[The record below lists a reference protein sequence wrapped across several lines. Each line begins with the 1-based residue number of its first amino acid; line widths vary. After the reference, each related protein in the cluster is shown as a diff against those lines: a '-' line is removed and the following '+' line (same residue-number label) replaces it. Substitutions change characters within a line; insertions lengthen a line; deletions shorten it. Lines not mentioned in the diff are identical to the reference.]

1 MQVAKKKKK
10 NKNGLLFVYVKKK
23 QYLCSDY
30 GLLWANAQKKVKNK
44 RIINKNIYTMNLS
57 ELTNKLY
64 AEGVEKGNA
73 EAAAIVAKAQEQAA
87 AIVAKAEKE
96 AAEKLAAAEAK
107 LAEMDKNTRAELK
120 LFAEQSVS
128 ALKTEVTN
136 LLTEQV
142 AADSVKA
149 ATADAKF
156 MQGVIAKLA
165 EQMAKDGDVTI
176 EAKDAEALKAYFAAN
191 AKGLLE
197 KGVKINEVKGIKTD
211 FAIVPEKG
219 GYKLNF
225 GEKEFVEYFKEF
237 LRPQLIEV
245 LF

>member
-1 MQVAKKKKK
+1 
-10 NKNGLLFVYVKKK
+10 
-23 QYLCSDY
+23 
-30 GLLWANAQKKVKNK
+30 
-44 RIINKNIYTMNLS
+44 MNLS
-57 ELTNKLY
+57 ELTNKIY

-73 EAAAIVAKAQEQAA
+73 EAAQIVAKAQEEAA
-87 AIVAKAEKE
+87 TIVAKAEKE

-107 LAEMDKNTRAELK
+107 LAELDKNTRAELK
-120 LFAEQSVS
+120 LFAEQCLS

-136 LLTEQV
+136 LITEQV
-142 AADSVKA
+142 ATDSVKV

-156 MQGVIAKLA
+156 MQVVIATLV
-165 EQMAKDGDVTI
+165 EQMAKEGNVTI
-176 EAKDAEALKAYFAAN
+176 EAKDAEALNKYFAAN

-211 FAIVPEKG
+211 FAIVPERG

-225 GEKEFVEYFKEF
+225 GEKEFVDYFKEF
-237 LRPQLIEV
+237 LRPQLIDL

>member
-1 MQVAKKKKK
+1 
-10 NKNGLLFVYVKKK
+10 
-23 QYLCSDY
+23 
-30 GLLWANAQKKVKNK
+30 
-44 RIINKNIYTMNLS
+44 MNLS
-57 ELTNKLY
+57 ELTNKIY

-73 EAAAIVAKAQEQAA
+73 EAAAIVAKAKDEAA

-96 AAEKLAAAEAK
+96 AAEKLAAAQVK
-107 LAEMDKNTRAELK
+107 LAEMDKNARAELK

-128 ALKTEVTN
+128 AIKTEVTN
-136 LLTEQV
+136 LLTDQL
-142 AADSVKA
+142 ASDSVKA

-165 EQMAKDGDVTI
+165 EQMAKDGNVTI
-176 EAKDAEALKAYFAAN
+176 ETADAEALKKYFAAN